1 MKKVITILVVL
12 LLVVG
17 GGVWYFTAFRMDSM
31 IQNRIESLASTSLGT
46 QVSVGGVETDIKG
59 GALTIS
65 NITIANP
72 PGFNNRNA
80 FSLNGIEA
88 VIDYSNFEIKRLV
101 IDNPEI
107 VIEEK
112 DGETNFSRMM
122 AGLEKQESDPEP
134 EPAADGKEEPIIVVH
149 FFRMNESRAAFESK
163 SLDHYSDLKID
174 AVELTDIKGT
184 RTEVGKVIANA
195 IIKEITREAA
205 TEMLKAKASEK
216 LDGLFKKKKD

>member
-1 MKKVITILVVL
+1 MKNVIAILLVL
-12 LLVVG
+12 LLAVG
-17 GGVWYFTAFRMDSM
+17 GGAWYFTSFRMDSM
-31 IQNRIESLASTSLGT
+31 IQNRIESLASASLET
-46 QVSVGGVETDIKG
+46 QVSVGGVNTDIKG
-59 GALTIS
+59 GALSIS

-72 PGFNNRNA
+72 PGFDNRNA
-80 FSLNGIEA
+80 LSLNGIEA

-101 IDNPEI
+101 IDKPDI

-134 EPAADGKEEPIIVVH
+134 AAGGEEEPIIVIH

-174 AVELTDIKGT
+174 AVELTNIKGT
-184 RTEVGKVIANA
+184 RAEVGKVIATA

-216 LDGLFKKKKD
+216 LGGLFRKKKD